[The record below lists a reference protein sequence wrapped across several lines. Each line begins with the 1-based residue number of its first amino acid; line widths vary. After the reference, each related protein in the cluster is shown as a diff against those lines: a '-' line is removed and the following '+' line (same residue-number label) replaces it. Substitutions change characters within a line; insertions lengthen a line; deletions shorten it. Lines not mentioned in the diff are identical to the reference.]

1 MLVIADTFDFIFPC
15 EGQSDRGCGNSQM
28 SQAVASW
35 TVRSCQQS
43 FSMQM
48 AWADSWWLK
57 ARDQNVNHT
66 LWRNWSFNTV
76 ESSIRWRVGQ
86 LAWKQWFSF
95 VSKHLQS
102 SLHFAWLAPR
112 AIKSTQMP
120 QRNQV
125 AVTVHLR
132 YLFQYNLVLQ
142 RLESIKSCLP
152 PPLPATVC
160 QLPWEIS
167 EQKWRPGILQALPHH
182 SWRAL
187 WQRKCIRMNQERH
200 TGSNCG
206 AEAEKWV
213 GINNETAADWSSHS
227 QGLWRNFQPS
237 FRLKHP
243 LR

>member
-1 MLVIADTFDFIFPC
+1 MLVKADTFDFIFPW
-15 EGQSDRGCGNSQM
+15 EGQFDRGCGNGQM
-28 SQAVASW
+28 SQAVASCR
-35 TVRSCQQS
+35 VRSCQQP

-48 AWADSWWLK
+48 AWVDSWWLK

-76 ESSIRWRVGQ
+76 ESSISWRVGQ

-102 SLHFAWLAPR
+102 SLHFARLAPR
-112 AIKSTQMP
+112 EINSTQMP

-152 PPLPATVC
+152 PSLPATIC

-167 EQKWRPGILQALPHH
+167 EQKWRPGIL
-182 SWRAL
+182 
-187 WQRKCIRMNQERH
+187 
-200 TGSNCG
+200 
-206 AEAEKWV
+206 
-213 GINNETAADWSSHS
+213 
-227 QGLWRNFQPS
+227 
-237 FRLKHP
+237 
-243 LR
+243 